1 MQAHSRTSNWLRNLY
16 QESALGLEVDYARL
30 GCKLDDVSLGLSRDM
45 QTLDALMRR
54 LQRSNEAG
62 GSARAESA
70 LMA

>member
-1 MQAHSRTSNWLRNLY
+1 MQAPSRTSKWLRNLY
-16 QESALGLEVDYARL
+16 QESALGLEADYARM
-30 GCKLDDVSLGLSRDM
+30 GRKLADLSLGLSRDM